1 MQTESIGE
9 GWGLRLCIS
18 NELPGDADAVGSQ
31 TTLSLAMSW
40 K

>member
-9 GWGLRLCIS
+9 GRGLRHCIS
-18 NELPGDADAVGSQ
+18 KELPGDVDAVGSQ
-31 TTLSLAMSW
+31 TTLSLAMGW